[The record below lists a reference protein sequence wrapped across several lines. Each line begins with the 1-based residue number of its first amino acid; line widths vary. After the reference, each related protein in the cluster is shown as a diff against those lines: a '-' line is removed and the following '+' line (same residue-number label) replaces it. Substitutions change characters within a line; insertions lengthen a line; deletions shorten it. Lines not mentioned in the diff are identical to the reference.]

1 MTFAKLTLCAALAL
15 VLSACDRPP
24 SILKIGV
31 GQPLSG
37 ALGAQGQDMLNGAR
51 MAVDEINAQGGVRIG
66 NARVKLEVVAADD
79 KADAQA
85 GKVAAQSLVDSGV
98 LVALAHLN
106 SGVSIAAAPLYAGAG
121 IPQIAISTKPAY
133 TQLGLPTTLRM
144 VANDDLQSRAIAEF
158 GAQLPGAERYAVID
172 DGTPYGQGLAD
183 SVAKTLSK
191 HGKQVPLRRS
201 LDNQTVDF
209 AGVVAEM
216 GKASVDVA
224 VTALSDFQAEALIEN
239 LVKAGLTKV
248 RVLGGDTLKTDVLL
262 KAGQKVAGVYATSPI
277 MEAREFPNGASF
289 LERFR
294 ARYRGDPVYGA
305 HYAYDAVYVV
315 ADVITRNGSA
325 DRRRLLEQLKVI
337 DGNAPVTGSMRF
349 RADGEQRYGA
359 VAVYQLRGG
368 QWSPLMRSDRW

>member
-1 MTFAKLTLCAALAL
+1 MTLAKLTLCAALAL

-66 NARVKLEVVAADD
+66 STRVKLEVVAADD

-158 GAQLPGAERYAVID
+158 GAKLPGAERYAVID

-239 LVKAGLTKV
+239 LAKAGLTKV
-248 RVLGGDTLKTDVLL
+248 RVLGGDTLKTDRLL
-262 KAGQKVAGVYATSPI
+262 KVGHVLAGVYATSPI
-277 MEAREFPNGASF
+277 MEAREFPNGVSF

-294 ARYRGDPVYGA
+294 ARYKGDPVYGA